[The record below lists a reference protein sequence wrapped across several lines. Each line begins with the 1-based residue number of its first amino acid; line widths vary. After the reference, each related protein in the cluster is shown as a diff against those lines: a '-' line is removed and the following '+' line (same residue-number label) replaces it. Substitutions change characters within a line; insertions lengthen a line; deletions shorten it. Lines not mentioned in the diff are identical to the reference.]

1 MAKNRR
7 VAGSQNHSQAVL
19 EPVVQGEAERV
30 RLFSSATGQQI
41 VVAMFAAAMVYVAYW
56 PYDSIE
62 VQQGAARYLV
72 AWILITSIV
81 ALVSFPRVLIAD
93 VIVDGLAW
101 SMAGWMAISLYAQH
115 EQANVRLGV
124 NECGWWLATAAVITV
139 SRRVATDR
147 ITMLALLRLF
157 AVVAVGV
164 AIYGWHQWWIGIPK
178 MIADY
183 QRDPEAMLEQ
193 VGIVAEKGSTMRVV
207 FENRLYDGGPTG
219 TFALANSMAVMLLGG
234 LVVVTGLYI
243 VARPTLARVQ
253 HFVYLIAIAGVFGMV
268 LASRSR
274 SAVLAILLLTALLAA
289 MQFRQRAGRW
299 MRAHRLRSLLIVIGV
314 TLVVGC
320 GLLYALRGTEW
331 LEQAPASVAIRL
343 NYWRASLSMLSD
355 SPWFGVSPGQ
365 FKASYESYRAAAS
378 NEQIADPHQ
387 FLLQIATAGGLPA
400 LAILV
405 VMLVCMVWRSGAVR
419 GTAGHTNEAKDKAES
434 GETHASSEANAV
446 SAGGGTVLV
455 GAILALCGVW
465 IFGAAVGQ
473 VPTFD
478 AGLLATMGAVVFA
491 AIAMFGDGGVSLEKD
506 ERSLRSAAG
515 HAVLAMAIAMLTSG
529 GISVPGVSLFAWAL
543 LGSAMPVQVAEQTR
557 GTEQTWR
564 TEQTRWAGSIQGTQS
579 FGVNRPTVALA
590 CAIVVCLLA
599 WHRVGIAPIDQSRA
613 ALNRFEFAWSQQ
625 QIDAAVT
632 ALEDAALADR
642 WDVSP
647 WLQLASIYRSL
658 AVARPGDR
666 EKWESR
672 WDDAEQQAIARTP
685 RDPVVLKQLGDNRLI
700 HFQRH
705 QEPATLRRAN
715 AIFERVVELS
725 PSHQAYAAQWAAI
738 LAFLGDPRAADVAKK
753 AQTLSRAGGYYE
765 RALEYTWI
773 FPLES
778 TEALGSEEAVQKP
791 ASEVL
796 AKLLPEAG

>member
-7 VAGSQNHSQAVL
+7 VASPQTNSQAITQ
-19 EPVVQGEAERV
+19 PVVQGEAERV

-41 VVAMFAAAMVYVAYW
+41 VVAMFVAAMVYVAYW

-72 AWILITSIV
+72 AWLLITAIV
-81 ALVSFPRVLIAD
+81 ALVSFPRVLTAD

-139 SRRVATDR
+139 SRRVATGR
-147 ITMLALLRLF
+147 AMTLALLRLF

-178 MIADY
+178 LIADY
-183 QRDPEAMLEQ
+183 QRDPEAILEQ
-193 VGIVAEKGSTMRVV
+193 VGIVAEKGSAMRVV

-253 HFVYLIAIAGVFGMV
+253 HYVYLLAIAIVFGMV

-274 SAVLAILLLTALLAA
+274 SAVLAILLLMTLLVA
-289 MQFRQRAGRW
+289 MQFRQRASRW
-299 MRAHRLRSLLIVIGV
+299 MRAHRLGSLMIVIIA
-314 TLVVGC
+314 TLVVG
-320 GLLYALRGTEW
+320 GSLLYALRGTEW
-331 LEQAPASVAIRL
+331 LEQAPASIAIRL
-343 NYWRASLSMLSD
+343 NYWRASMSMLSD

-400 LAILV
+400 LAILG
-405 VMLVCMVWRSGAVR
+405 VMIGYIAWRSVAVR
-419 GTAGHTNEAKDKAES
+419 GTAGHANEAKDRAES
-434 GETHASSEANAV
+434 GETHALSEANAMA
-446 SAGGGTVLV
+446 AGGGTVLV
-455 GAILALCGVW
+455 GALLALCGVW
-465 IFGAAVGQ
+465 ILGVAVGQ
-473 VPTFD
+473 VPTFE
-478 AGLLATMGAVVFA
+478 AGLVATIGAVVFA
-491 AIAMFGDGGVSLEKD
+491 AIAMFGDGGVSLEKG

-515 HAVLAMAIAMLTSG
+515 YAVVAMAIALMTSG
-529 GISVPGVSLFAWAL
+529 GISVPGVSLFVWAM
-543 LGSAMPVQVAEQTR
+543 LGLATPVQVAEQAS
-557 GTEQTWR
+557 GA
-564 TEQTRWAGSIQGTQS
+564 EQTRAAEPAQGILS
-579 FGVNRPTVALA
+579 FDVNRPTVALA
-590 CAIVVCLLA
+590 SLIVVCLLV
-599 WHRVGIAPIDQSRA
+599 WHRVGIAPLDKSKA

-625 QIDAAVT
+625 QIEAAVT

-647 WLQLASIYRSL
+647 WVQLAAIYRSL
-658 AVARPGDR
+658 AVARPGGR
-666 EKWESR
+666 EKWEAS
-672 WDDAEQQAIARTP
+672 WDQAEQEAIARAP

-700 HFQRH
+700 HFQRY
-705 QEPATLRRAN
+705 QEPVAVQRAN

-765 RALEYTWI
+765 RSLEYTLI

>member
-1 MAKNRR
+1 
-7 VAGSQNHSQAVL
+7 
-19 EPVVQGEAERV
+19 VVQGEAERV

-62 VQQGAARYLV
+62 VQQGAARYVV
-72 AWILITSIV
+72 AWLLVTAIV
-81 ALVSFPRVLIAD
+81 ALVSFPRVLTAD

-147 ITMLALLRLF
+147 VTTLALLRLF

-193 VGIVAEKGSTMRVV
+193 VGIVAEKGSAMRVV

-253 HFVYLIAIAGVFGMV
+253 QFVYLAAVAIVFGMV
-268 LASRSR
+268 IVSRSR
-274 SAVLAILLLTALLAA
+274 SAVLAFLLLVAWVGV

-299 MRAHRLRSLLIVIGV
+299 MRALRLRSLLIVIGSM
-314 TLVVGC
+314 LVVGG

-343 NYWRASLSMLSD
+343 NYWRASLGMLSD

-378 NEQIADPHQ
+378 NEQISDPHQ

-405 VMLVCMVWRSGAVR
+405 VMIICMAWRSGAGW
-419 GTAGHTNEAKDKAES
+419 GTVGHANEAKDKADS
-434 GETHASSEANAV
+434 NDAPAPSEANAV
-446 SAGGGTVLV
+446 AAGGGTVLV
-455 GAILALCGVW
+455 GAFLALCGVW

-478 AGLLATMGAVVFA
+478 AGLAATTGAFVFA
-491 AIAMFGDGGVSLEKD
+491 AVAMLGDGGVNRGQGES
-506 ERSLRSAAG
+506 SLRAVAG
-515 HAVLAMAIAMLTSG
+515 YAVGAMAIAMMTSG
-529 GISVPGVSLFAWAL
+529 GISVPGVSLFAWTLFGFAT
-543 LGSAMPVQVAEQTR
+543 PVRAGEPSRVAESAEQLSSSGMNRQTL
-557 GTEQTWR
+557 
-564 TEQTRWAGSIQGTQS
+564 I
-579 FGVNRPTVALA
+579 LA
-590 CAIVVCLLA
+590 CVVVTSLLV
-599 WHRVGIAPIDQSRA
+599 WHRVGMAPIERSRA

-625 QIDAAVT
+625 QIDAAVS
-632 ALEDAALADR
+632 ALEDAAVADR
-642 WDVSP
+642 WDVTP
-647 WLQLASIYRSL
+647 WLQLASIHRSL
-658 AVARPGDR
+658 AVARPGER
-666 EKWESR
+666 EKWEAR
-672 WDDAEQQAIARTP
+672 WDEAEQEAIARAP

-700 HFQRH
+700 HFQRY
-705 QEPATLRRAN
+705 QQPATLQRAN
-715 AIFERVVELS
+715 AIFERVVTLS

-738 LAFLGDPRAADVAKK
+738 LSFSDDPRAADVAKR
-753 AQTLSRAGGYYE
+753 AQTLSQAGGYYE
-765 RALEYTWI
+765 RSLDYTLI
-773 FPLES
+773 FPLEGTS
-778 TEALGSEEAVQKP
+778 AIGSGEAVQRP
-791 ASEVL
+791 ASQVL
-796 AKLLPEAG
+796 AKLLQEGG

>member
-7 VAGSQNHSQAVL
+7 VAGSQTNSQAVAQ
-19 EPVVQGEAERV
+19 PVVQGEAERV
-30 RLFSSATGQQI
+30 RLFSNATGQQI

-72 AWILITSIV
+72 AWLLITAIV
-81 ALVSFPRVLIAD
+81 ALVSFPRVLTAN
-93 VIVDGLAW
+93 VIVDVLAW
-101 SMAGWMAISLYAQH
+101 AMAGWMAISLYAQH
-115 EQANVRLGV
+115 EQANVRSGV

-147 ITMLALLRLF
+147 VTTLALLRLF

-193 VGIVAEKGSTMRVV
+193 VGIVAEKGSAMRVV

-253 HFVYLIAIAGVFGMV
+253 HYVYPLAIAIVFGMV

-274 SAVLAILLLTALLAA
+274 SAVLAILLLTALLVA

-299 MRAHRLRSLLIVIGV
+299 MRAHRLRSLLIVISA
-314 TLVVGC
+314 TLVVG
-320 GLLYALRGTEW
+320 GSLLYALRGTEW

-343 NYWRASLSMLSD
+343 NYWRASMSMLSD

-400 LAILV
+400 LAVLV
-405 VMLVCMVWRSGAVR
+405 LMIVCMVWRPGAVR
-419 GTAGHTNEAKDKAES
+419 VTIDQANEAKGTTKS
-434 GETHASSEANAV
+434 GETHTPGEANAV
-446 SAGGGTVLV
+446 AAGGGTVLV
-455 GAILALCGVW
+455 GALLALCGVW

-478 AGLLATMGAVVFA
+478 AGLVATIGAVVFA
-491 AIAMFGDGGVSLEKD
+491 AIAMFGDGGVSREKG

-515 HAVLAMAIAMLTSG
+515 YAVVAMAIAMLTSG

-543 LGSAMPVQVAEQTR
+543 LGLVTPVQVAEQTR
-557 GTEQTWR
+557 GAEQAR
-564 TEQTRWAGSIQGTQS
+564 TAESVQGTQS
-579 FGVNRPTVALA
+579 FGVNRPTVVLA
-590 CAIVVCLLA
+590 CAIIVCLLV
-599 WHRVGIAPIDQSRA
+599 WHRVGIAPIDKSKA

-625 QIDAAVT
+625 QIEAAVT

-647 WLQLASIYRSL
+647 WVQLAAIYRSL
-658 AVARPGDR
+658 AVARPGER
-666 EKWESR
+666 EKWEAS
-672 WDDAEQQAIARTP
+672 WDQAEQEAIARAP

-700 HFQRH
+700 HFQRY
-705 QEPATLRRAN
+705 QEPVAVQRAN

-765 RALEYTWI
+765 RSLEYTLI

-791 ASEVL
+791 ASQVL